1 MKTYT
6 RFLLA
11 VSILAITCLPA
22 IAWASQME
30 FKLTDSSKH
39 LCAESAHSA
48 QSSNTQEQSTAT
60 EDKLKDALI
69 KEAQLCPLS
78 RRVQLKPLLYD
89 LITILPLD
97 LLQIIISYDIHTLT
111 GHEQHCLAVEPRA
124 RVVTLENTKNENIF
138 YSHSD
143 DGSSYWW
150 NAATGKEVI
159 RIVPQAKKKIP
170 REHPRLSRSDA
181 RIGQT
186 VALADGM
193 LARENYPEILVIN
206 PNNKTRILS
215 FVTCATKLERVSA
228 LCALADGRLV
238 TGHESGAIKLWT

>member
-6 RFLLA
+6 RFLFA
-11 VSILAITCLPA
+11 VSILAITGLPA

-30 FKLTDSSKH
+30 YKLTDASKH
-39 LCAESAHSA
+39 VCAESAHSA
-48 QSSNTQEQSTAT
+48 QSSNTQEQSPAT
-60 EDKLKDALI
+60 EDKLKDTLI

-111 GHEQHCLAVEPRA
+111 GHEQRCLTVEQRA
-124 RVVTLENTKNENIF
+124 TVVTLENAENENIF
-138 YSHSD
+138 YAHSD
-143 DGSSYWW
+143 DGSIYWW
-150 NAATGKEVI
+150 NAATGQGVQTN
-159 RIVPQAKKKIP
+159 VPRAKKNMP
-170 REHPRLSRSDA
+170 REHPKLSRSDA
-181 RIGQT
+181 RIGRT
-186 VALADGM
+186 VTLADGM

-215 FVTCATKLERVSA
+215 FATGLDRVSA

-238 TGHESGAIKLWT
+238 TGHERGAIKLWT